1 VLAVIA
7 VALVLY
13 GVYIALHVPAL
24 IVGTA
29 SPILLIGYAV
39 QACAAI
45 AGAVGLWRAA
55 GWASAMVIVLGAAV
69 VFTALGEAF
78 ILGIVAWAYA
88 VLVSVVALLIALG
101 IAAYAR
107 TGYLVK

>member
-1 VLAVIA
+1 MAVIA
-7 VALVLY
+7 IALALY
-13 GVYIALHVPAL
+13 GVYVALHVPAL

-29 SPILLIGYAV
+29 APILLIGYTV

-45 AGAVGLWRAA
+45 AAAIGLWRAA
-55 GWASAMVIVLGAAV
+55 GWAAAMVTALGAAV

-78 ILGIVAWAYA
+78 ILGIVAWGYA
-88 VLVSVVALLIALG
+88 VLVSVVALLMAIG

-107 TGYLVK
+107 GARVTV